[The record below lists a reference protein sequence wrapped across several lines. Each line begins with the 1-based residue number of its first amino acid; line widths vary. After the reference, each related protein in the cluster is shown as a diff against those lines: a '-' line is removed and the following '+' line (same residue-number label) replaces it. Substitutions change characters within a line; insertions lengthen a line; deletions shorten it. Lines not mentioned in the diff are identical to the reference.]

1 MGQKSNTADRPASS
15 LQQLKNLT
23 AEKMDQHIKSGKT
36 RNAYNRYITRA
47 KSWLGVFFLE
57 EGEAERKWKEGSGK
71 GLSGDG
77 EGDIDN
83 TTLLEDE
90 EFRDAFD
97 GVPSKSTPQAISMFL
112 TFKCFEENKGRSTAE
127 GIHAAF
133 ITEYD
138 KIATYWPG
146 IHSGMVIHIAA
157 SGTLTVHGGIGSEI
171 QPACPL
177 KTLDAIP
184 LDLATRNVISHH
196 LHFRAFASTGWT
208 VWSRRGGS
216 PGDPDF
222 FTLSLEHRKN
232 WQKNLDKT
240 ENNLRGKF
248 TLSGHRYHI
257 YQQPNLPSADLYNH
271 MLDWLDCY
279 ELLIDRLL
287 QPDDYLFPLLHIN
300 GVIEPHQMITSDMA
314 QKMIT
319 EYATT
324 AGAQYRFMFAPIGER
339 WTLARIQWWGGWA
352 DGEHLTIIQRDTLIK
367 YLLDELHSYEQ
378 DHSDALCPIPRNA
391 SLSHA
396 GAAALVEPLCRD
408 EARHMLEMHSVE
420 TKKVIQE
427 TMMGVLTS
435 VCEQWL
441 QHHHGPVI
449 SYHHSEQPIWPST
462 PLLPSAPSFPSSLP
476 SASTMGLVLDHR
488 GSLDKQTPNPNLMLI
503 PTRPQSPSRTPPAN
517 SSSTCISPA
526 VVQIIPRV
534 PNGESGWR
542 QVVKDWENADPNRG
556 LDVPLRDWPAS
567 WYSRSSS
574 TNSTQGAL
582 QNNRKMIA
590 YEHHEAN
597 FMAAYPMHQ
606 DSITTLLAAIR
617 AVHQE
622 SGKAQSRKRR
632 PTA

>member
-1 MGQKSNTADRPASS
+1 MPPRKAPQAPKKKGKTLGKKSNTADRPTSS

-23 AEKMDQHIKSGKT
+23 AEKTDQHIKSGKT
-36 RNAYNRYITRA
+36 RNAYNGYITRA
-47 KSWLGVFFLE
+47 KSWLGAFFLE

-138 KIATYWPG
+138 KMDGDTYRSKWHFDSARGDWFGNPARSAVVKDIVKSIKHKEG
-146 IHSGMVIHIAA
+146 GVDGAERHHSAA
-157 SGTLTVHGGIGSEI
+157 MSKQYLDKLHDWSMR
-171 QPACPL
+171 ACPL

-196 LHFRAFASTGWT
+196 LRFRAFASTGWT
-208 VWSRRGGS
+208 VWSRNHETIQLQYKHLRFNCDNRRGGS

-232 WQKNLDKT
+232 WQKNLDKN

-248 TLSGHRYHI
+248 TLRHRYHI
-257 YQQPNLPSADLYNH
+257 YPQPNLPSADLYNH

-279 ELLIDRLL
+279 ELLINRLL
-287 QPDDYLFPLLHIN
+287 QPDDYLFPSLHIN
-300 GVIEPHQMITSDMA
+300 GVIEPHRMITSDMA

-324 AGAQYRFMFAPIGER
+324 AGLPAAYLFTTHCFRRGGAQYRFMFAPIGER
-339 WTLARIQWWGGWA
+339 WTLARIRWWGGWA
-352 DGEHLTIIQRDTLIK
+352 DGEHQDTLIK

-408 EARHMLEMHSVE
+408 EARRMLEMHSVE

-427 TMMGVLTS
+427 TTMGVLTS
-435 VCEQWL
+435 VRHQ
-441 QHHHGPVI
+441 QNRV
-449 SYHHSEQPIWPST
+449 T
-462 PLLPSAPSFPSSLP
+462 LPSL
-476 SASTMGLVLDHR
+476 
-488 GSLDKQTPNPNLMLI
+488 
-503 PTRPQSPSRTPPAN
+503 
-517 SSSTCISPA
+517 
-526 VVQIIPRV
+526 
-534 PNGESGWR
+534 
-542 QVVKDWENADPNRG
+542 
-556 LDVPLRDWPAS
+556 
-567 WYSRSSS
+567 
-574 TNSTQGAL
+574 
-582 QNNRKMIA
+582 
-590 YEHHEAN
+590 
-597 FMAAYPMHQ
+597 
-606 DSITTLLAAIR
+606 
-617 AVHQE
+617 
-622 SGKAQSRKRR
+622 
-632 PTA
+632 